1 MHRDR
6 LSVKHSGREDDPIL
20 FPNGERE
27 RGEIATRPSSSVDAS
42 FPRAKTNELCRRNNS
57 YSLGKD
63 DLWTVQFDAIAISS
77 SFPSLAESRFLISLP
92 FSPHLSTTK
101 QPTRCPVHLLILS
114 RGNLSRLFF
123 LSSSYYWKL
132 YLLAMFLSFSLSRYL
147 SLSRLILRVGK
158 IAVSILSPSELY
170 TRYIMN
176 IVISRRSYTV
186 RSFLKWKS
194 TGKVGRGL
202 RVTFHLLDPPA
213 LESSYRLSRLSSIT
227 SSVAFATVTYFTSS
241 IAFLFFFH
249 SFLLFLF
256 SSLLLLLK

>member
-1 MHRDR
+1 M
-6 LSVKHSGREDDPIL
+6 
-20 FPNGERE
+20 
-27 RGEIATRPSSSVDAS
+27 DAS
-42 FPRAKTNELCRRNNS
+42 FPRAKTNELCRRNNN
-57 YSLGKD
+57 YSLETD
-63 DLWTVQFDAIAISS
+63 DLWTVQFAFDAIAFLLPFHRSRKVGFLSS
-77 SFPSLAESRFLISLP
+77 SYLSFL
-92 FSPHLSTTK
+92 LSASFHN

-114 RGNLSRLFF
+114 RGNLSRLSFF
-123 LSSSYYWKL
+123 PRVTGNFISI
-132 YLLAMFLSFSLSRYL
+132 SLST
-147 SLSRLILRVGK
+147 RVGK

-213 LESSYRLSRLSSIT
+213 LESSYRLSRLSST

-241 IAFLFFFH
+241 IA
-249 SFLLFLF
+249 LLFLHSF
-256 SSLLLLLK
+256 SLFSFFPNGVYLLINYGLESINSGQRLSASIPLKRLNTTRDASRFKPLILQREGRY

>member
-1 MHRDR
+1 MD
-6 LSVKHSGREDDPIL
+6 SAV
-20 FPNGERE
+20 
-27 RGEIATRPSSSVDAS
+27 
-42 FPRAKTNELCRRNNS
+42 
-57 YSLGKD
+57 
-63 DLWTVQFDAIAISS
+63 
-77 SFPSLAESRFLISLP
+77 
-92 FSPHLSTTK
+92 
-101 QPTRCPVHLLILS
+101 RC
-114 RGNLSRLFF
+114 NCNFFF
-123 LSSSYYWKL
+123 LSIACGKSVSYLSSLLSASFHNQAANPLSRASSYLVPWKSL
-132 YLLAMFLSFSLSRYL
+132 SPLLSFLELLLETLSLGDVSLLLSLSLSL

-213 LESSYRLSRLSSIT
+213 LESSYRLSRLSSTT